1 MDKEVI
7 VKIVIMQLT
16 LMKRETKAFGK
27 GPFVHNA
34 PPFCP
39 LSLEY
44 NNFDKERIK
53 MVGTFVFQQ
62 NVKKK
67 KMKLQ

>member
-16 LMKRETKAFGK
+16 LMKRETK

-44 NNFDKERIK
+44 KNFDKERIK

-62 NVKKK
+62 NVK
-67 KMKLQ
+67 